1 MPAPDPV
8 PAPEPAAPTSG
19 ASEEVPGAPSPQ
31 RVQSGGYILSRRPA
45 TESDELDPKSQ
56 REAWKNRTGVR
67 ASYEVRVQATGLLV
81 PDVAFSDTHPSSGE
95 IVSGSADQFGIGGGL
110 GVRAGMMYVSLSDSS
125 VRSATLTGFRL
136 GVGLDGNVLYTK
148 PPNGFTYR
156 GGDGDTFTSRA
167 VAREDKAL
175 FIPAMSL
182 ALGFHVGFGE
192 YRTPSIWRGV
202 VFGLAYAPAYEWSLE
217 IGKTDFDGLG
227 FNYGGVE
234 LTLDVT
240 SIETGSLE
248 MPRSEMQIR
257 LFAWLLPRVDDELP
271 WLTSLGVG
279 AVWY

>member
-1 MPAPDPV
+1 MPEPAPA
-8 PAPEPAAPTSG
+8 PAPEAPVSAAVEEAPG
-19 ASEEVPGAPSPQ
+19 ASSPQ

-45 TESDELDPKSQ
+45 TEDDELDPKSQ
-56 REAWKNRTGVR
+56 REAWKRRTGVR
-67 ASYEVRVQATGLLV
+67 PSYEVRVQATGLLV
-81 PDVAFSDTHPSSGE
+81 PNVAFSDTNPSSGE
-95 IVSGSADQFGIGGGL
+95 IESGNADQFGIGGGL

-148 PPNGFTYR
+148 PPSGFTYR
-156 GGDGDTFTSRA
+156 GEGDTPTSRA
-167 VAREDKAL
+167 VDREDKAL
-175 FIPAMSL
+175 FIPAASL

-202 VFGLAYAPAYEWSLE
+202 VFGVAYAPAYEWALE

-257 LFAWLLPRVDDELP
+257 LFAWLLPRVDDDLP